1 MKAVHKLAKSIIG
14 RTRTGSLLLLLCHF
28 SFSSAATEHVVDDG
42 ELIQAAINKASNGD
56 VIKVMP
62 GTYKETIYIDK
73 ENITLSGVIVK
84 GQRPL
89 LDGEN
94 TLNDAIL
101 AAGHGVIIENF
112 LIKHYKANGIMTQG
126 ANNFII
132 RNNII
137 VGTSV
142 YGIFPQFGKNG
153 LVSHNILSKV
163 EDAAIY
169 VGMCDNVDV
178 VYNETFDSVMG
189 IETENSQN
197 ILIEGNYIHDNAV
210 GFVASLVPGL
220 PIKTA
225 TNTLVRNNFIINNN
239 IDNFAPPGAI
249 AAGLPS
255 GVGAFI
261 FAADEVRFEGNIIKN
276 NVSAGIV
283 FADHASFSASAPPD
297 PAMDPRPDKGQVLMN
312 VFVGNG
318 TAPKD
323 DIAAMLVAAGIERG
337 PDLLATGKGRK
348 NCVQNRSSIIEAGTE
363 RWTECDAALT
373 TADIKTF
380 QLDKP
385 VESAPL
391 TLEQK
396 GRITYLSVCTGCH
409 TYATTI
415 IGPPMV
421 ALQATYAG
429 KPEELVRYLKNPIKK
444 WPGYPEMPP
453 QNYLP
458 DDVLLETAK
467 YVLQLKP

>member
-1 MKAVHKLAKSIIG
+1 MQIRKQ
-14 RTRTGSLLLLLCHF
+14 SLQLFISFILLF
-28 SFSSAATEHVVDDG
+28 SHSLVAEEHIVNDG
-42 ELIQAAINKASNGD
+42 ELIQDAIFKAKAGD

-62 GTYKETIYIDK
+62 GTYKETLYIDK
-73 ENITLSGVIVK
+73 ENITLTGVIVK

-94 TLNDAIL
+94 TRNDGIL
-101 AAGHGVIIENF
+101 AAGHGVVIENF
-112 LIKHYKANGIMTQG
+112 QVQHYKANGIMTQG
-126 ANNFII
+126 ANNFTI
-132 RNNII
+132 RNNIVI
-137 VGTSV
+137 GTSV

-153 LVSHNILSKV
+153 LVSHNIVSKV

-169 VGMCDNVDV
+169 VGMCDNLDIL
-178 VYNETFDSVMG
+178 YNETYDSVMG
-189 IETENSQN
+189 IETENSHD
-197 ILIEGNYIHDNAV
+197 ILVEGNYMHDNAV

-225 TNTLVRNNFIINNN
+225 KNIVVRNNFIVNNN
-239 IDNFAPPGAI
+239 IDNFAPAGAI

-261 FAADEVRFEGNIIKN
+261 FAADEARFEGNIIRN

-297 PAMDPRPDKGQVLMN
+297 PAMDPRPDKAQVLRN
-312 VFVGNG
+312 VFVNNG
-318 TAPKD
+318 GAPKD
-323 DIAAMLVAAGIERG
+323 DIAALLEAAGIKQG
-337 PDLLATGKGRK
+337 PDVLATGKGRK
-348 NCVQNRSSIIEAGTE
+348 NCIQHRNTIRQAGTE
-363 RWTECDAALT
+363 RWSECSSDVS
-373 TADIKTF
+373 TADIRTYRLK
-380 QLDKP
+380 KP

-415 IGPPMV
+415 IGPPIV
-421 ALQATYAG
+421 AVQAIYKD
-429 KPEELVRYLKNPIKK
+429 KPEEMVKYLKSPIKK

>member
-1 MKAVHKLAKSIIG
+1 MNAFQNSIRKYRKVIA
-14 RTRTGSLLLLLCHF
+14 LLLMPVLY
-28 SFSSAATEHVVDDG
+28 SVMVPTQAAEHVVKNG
-42 ELIQAAINKASNGD
+42 ESIQDAIRKAAAGD
-56 VIKVMP
+56 VIKVLP

-73 ENITLSGVIVK
+73 ENITLSGVIIK
-84 GQRPL
+84 GERPL

-94 TLNDAIL
+94 TRNDAIL
-101 AAGHGVIIENF
+101 AAGHGVVIENF
-112 LIKHYKANGIMTQG
+112 HIKHYKANGIMTQG

-153 LVSHNILSKV
+153 LVSHNIVSIV

-178 VYNETFDSVMG
+178 VYNETFGSVMG

-197 ILIEGNYIHDNAV
+197 ILIEGNYMHDNAV

-225 TNTLVRNNFIINNN
+225 KNTLIRNNFIINNN

-255 GVGAFI
+255 GIGAFI
-261 FAADEVRFEGNIIKN
+261 FAADEARFEGNVIKG
-276 NVSAGIV
+276 NVSGGIV

-297 PAMDPRPDKGQVLMN
+297 PAMDPRPDEGQVLHN
-312 VFVGNG
+312 LFINNG
-318 TAPKD
+318 AAPKD
-323 DIAAMLVAAGIERG
+323 DIGALLEAAGIKRG
-337 PDLLATGKGRK
+337 PDVLSTGKGRK
-348 NCVQNRSSIIEAGTE
+348 NCIQNREAVIEAGTE
-363 RWTECDAALT
+363 RWSECGAEVT
-373 TADIKTF
+373 TADILTF
-380 QLDKP
+380 QLDKS

-409 TYATTI
+409 TYATRI
-415 IGPPMV
+415 VGPPIV
-421 ALQATYAG
+421 VLQAMYAD
-429 KPEELVRYLKNPIKK
+429 KPEKLAEYIKNPIKK

>member
-1 MKAVHKLAKSIIG
+1 MKQKSLMLVCLSCI
-14 RTRTGSLLLLLCHF
+14 
-28 SFSSAATEHVVDDG
+28 SFVLTAAEHVGHEG
-42 ELIQAAINKASNGD
+42 ESIQNAVRKAKAGD

-62 GTYKETIYIDK
+62 GSYKETIYIDK

-84 GQRPL
+84 GERPL
-89 LDGEN
+89 LDGEG
-94 TLNDAIL
+94 TRNDGIL
-101 AAGHGVIIENF
+101 AAGHGVVIENF

-132 RNNII
+132 RNNIV

-178 VYNETFDSVMG
+178 LYNETFDSVMG
-189 IETENSQN
+189 IETENSHN
-197 ILIEGNYIHDNAV
+197 ILIEGNYMHDNAV

-225 TNTLVRNNFIINNN
+225 KNTLVRNNFIVDNNL
-239 IDNFAPPGAI
+239 DNFAPPGAI

-261 FAADEVRFEGNIIKN
+261 FAADEARFEGNIIRN

-297 PAMDPRPDKGQVLMN
+297 PAMDPRPDKGQVLRN
-312 VFVGNG
+312 VFVNNG
-318 TAPKD
+318 VAPKD
-323 DIAAMLVAAGIERG
+323 DIAAMLEAAGIKHG
-337 PDLLATGKGRK
+337 PDVLSTGKGRK
-348 NCVQNRSSIIEAGTE
+348 NCVQDRNTIVEAGTE
-363 RWTECDAALT
+363 RWSECGAEAT
-373 TADIKTF
+373 TADIRTF
-380 QLDKP
+380 QLEKP
-385 VESAPL
+385 IESTAL

-409 TYATTI
+409 TYASVI
-415 IGPPMV
+415 IGPPIV
-421 ALQATYAG
+421 AMQAKYAG
-429 KPEELVRYLKNPIKK
+429 KPEELVNYLKRPVKN
-444 WPGYPEMPP
+444 WPGFPEMPP

-467 YVLQLKP
+467 YVLELKP

>member
-1 MKAVHKLAKSIIG
+1 MNVFQKLTYKY
-14 RTRTGSLLLLLCHF
+14 RKLFVLLLSPVLY
-28 SFSSAATEHVVDDG
+28 SFTIPILATEHVVKNG
-42 ELIQAAINKASNGD
+42 ELIQDVIRKAVAGD

-84 GQRPL
+84 GERPL

-94 TLNDAIL
+94 TRNDGIL

-112 LIKHYKANGIMTQG
+112 HIKHYKANGIMTQG

-189 IETENSQN
+189 IETENSHN
-197 ILIEGNYIHDNAV
+197 ILIEGNYMHDNAV

-225 TNTLVRNNFIINNN
+225 KNTLVRNNFIVNNN

-261 FAADEVRFEGNIIKN
+261 FAADEARFEGNIIRN

-297 PAMDPRPDKGQVLMN
+297 PAMDPRPDKGQVLKN
-312 VFVGNG
+312 VFVDNG

-323 DIAAMLVAAGIERG
+323 DIAALLEAAVIKRG
-337 PDLLATGKGRK
+337 PDVLSTGKGRK
-348 NCVQNRSSIIEAGTE
+348 NCVQNRDSIIEAGTE
-363 RWTECDAALT
+363 RWSECGAGIS
-373 TADIKTF
+373 TADITSF
-380 QLDKP
+380 QLDEP
-385 VESAPL
+385 VKSAAL

-409 TYATTI
+409 TYATRI
-415 IGPPMV
+415 VGPPIV
-421 ALQATYAG
+421 VLQAKYAD
-429 KPEELVRYLKNPIKK
+429 KPEALAGYIKNPVKN

>member
-1 MKAVHKLAKSIIG
+1 MKFNSILIVFLVFI
-14 RTRTGSLLLLLCHF
+14 SINLP
-28 SFSSAATEHVVDDG
+28 AAEHIVNDG
-42 ELIQAAINKASNGD
+42 ELIQDALRKAASGD

-84 GQRPL
+84 GERPL

-94 TLNDAIL
+94 TRNDGIL
-101 AAGHGVIIENF
+101 AAGHGVVIENF

-132 RNNII
+132 RNNIV

-189 IETENSQN
+189 IETENSHN
-197 ILIEGNYIHDNAV
+197 ILIEGNYMHDNAV

-225 TNTLVRNNFIINNN
+225 KNTLVRNNFILNNN

-261 FAADEVRFEGNIIKN
+261 FAADEARFEGNIISD

-283 FADHASFSASAPPD
+283 FADHASFSANAPPD
-297 PAMDPRPDKGQVLMN
+297 PAMDPRPDKGQVLSN
-312 VFVGNG
+312 VFVNNG
-318 TAPKD
+318 SAPKD
-323 DIAAMLVAAGIERG
+323 DIAALLEAAGIKRG
-337 PDLLATGKGRK
+337 PDILSTGKGRK
-348 NCVQNRSSIIEAGTE
+348 NCVQNRASIIEAGTE
-363 RWTECDAALT
+363 RWSECA
-373 TADIKTF
+373 ADITTSDIKSF
-380 QLDKP
+380 QLEKP
-385 VESAPL
+385 IKSAAL

-409 TYATTI
+409 TYASVI
-415 IGPPMV
+415 IGPPIV
-421 ALQATYAG
+421 ALQAKYAG
-429 KPEELVRYLKNPIKK
+429 KPEELVKYIKK
-444 WPGYPEMPP
+444 PTKNWPGFPEMPP

-458 DDVLLETAK
+458 DDVLLETAR
-467 YVLQLKP
+467 YVLELKP